1 MSQAI
6 SHCIRFVESLDGRLP
21 AVGAP
26 LLSSDTV
33 QETKV
38 EANRRRRAATDR
50 LLGRTSREIP
60 AVIVRGGLSTKPFQ
74 ALKDFDGRKRKS

>member
-1 MSQAI
+1 MSETI
-6 SHCIRFVESLDGRLP
+6 SSAVRYMESLDGRMP
-21 AVGAP
+21 AIDAP
-26 LLSSDTV
+26 LLSADKAH
-33 QETKV
+33 ETKL
-38 EANRRRRAATDR
+38 EAKRRRRRATDR